1 MYALIYDEH
10 MLDKPQKKVISV
22 HDKREEADIAL
33 EKRKEE
39 LGRKVW
45 ECHTR
50 IVWVERE
57 LAAGDFV
64 GPGEYD
70 TWRPGEEIPEG
81 EAHADSD

>member
-10 MLDKPQKKVISV
+10 RIERPRKKVISI
-22 HDKREEADIAL
+22 HETREAAETAL
-33 EKRKEE
+33 EKRKAE

-50 IVWVERE
+50 IVWVEKE
-57 LAAGDFV
+57 IDAGDTV

-70 TWRPGEEIPEG
+70 TWRPGEDIPEG
-81 EAHADSD
+81 ELRADSD

>member
-10 MLDKPQKKVISV
+10 KIEVPQKKVISI
-22 HDKREEADIAL
+22 HESRHEAEAAL

-50 IVWVERE
+50 IVWTEKKIE
-57 LAAGDFV
+57 AGDVV
-64 GPGEYD
+64 GLGEYD
-70 TWRPGEEIPEG
+70 TWRPGEYIPEG
-81 EAHADSD
+81 ETHSDSD

>member
-10 MLDKPQKKVISV
+10 QLERPQKKVISV
-22 HDKREEADIAL
+22 HESRETAETAL

-50 IVWVERE
+50 IVWIERE
-57 LAAGDFV
+57 IGAGDVV

-70 TWRPGEEIPEG
+70 AWRPGEEIPEG
-81 EAHADSD
+81 ETHGDSD